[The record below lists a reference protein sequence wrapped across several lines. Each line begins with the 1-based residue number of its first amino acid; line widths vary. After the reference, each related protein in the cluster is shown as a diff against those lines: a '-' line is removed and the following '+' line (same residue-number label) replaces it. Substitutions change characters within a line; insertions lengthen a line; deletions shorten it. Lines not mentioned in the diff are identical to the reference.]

1 MQPVGHLFA
10 AGRPFAERGVLRPV
24 GLRLIAAAVLLV
36 AELLSVYLV
45 TLLADYAS
53 HKKPLWLLE
62 NTELSPVKLG
72 IRIFRV

>member
-36 AELLSVYLV
+36 AELLSIYIVI
-45 TLLADYAS
+45 LLADAS
-53 HKKPLWLLE
+53 HSNP
-62 NTELSPVKLG
+62 LSPVKLG
-72 IRIFRV
+72 IWVVRL